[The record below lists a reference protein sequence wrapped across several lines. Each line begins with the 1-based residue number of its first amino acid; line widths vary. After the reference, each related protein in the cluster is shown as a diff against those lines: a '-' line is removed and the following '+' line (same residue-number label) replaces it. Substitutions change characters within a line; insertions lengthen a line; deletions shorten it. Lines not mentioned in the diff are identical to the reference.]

1 MRDRSGEISQTMDI
15 QRDESHK
22 ILRRRKQIL
31 LTAAAVLGVVLL
43 FVWTSTWKAS
53 AYPVERETV
62 WTGQVKRGEM
72 LRQVRGPGTLEAEE
86 IQWIAAE
93 TDGQVLNKLILPGST
108 VTPDSVI
115 LELSNPSLEQQ
126 ALESELGMRAA
137 EAEAQDL
144 AVRLQS
150 ELLSQQ
156 AEAARAQSEWEV
168 AKLDLEAQSELSKE
182 GLTPEIVFK
191 RAQLTERQT
200 AERAQIEK
208 DRLAKQRES
217 AEAQLASQRS
227 RLQQLKSMAELRSS
241 QMSRLKVR
249 AGIAGVLQE
258 VPLEVGQRVQP
269 GANLALVANPS
280 RLKAVLQIP
289 QVQAKDLVQGQKADI
304 DTRNGIVAG
313 RVMRIDPAVREGSV
327 TVDVELLGELP
338 RGARPDLSVE
348 GTIEIERLE
357 NVLYVGRP
365 TSGQANSQIKLFKIG
380 ADGEAIRVPV
390 ELGRASVNTI
400 EVIQGLN
407 ENDEVILSDTSSYDE
422 HDVIQ
427 LK

>member
-1 MRDRSGEISQTMDI
+1 MDI

-22 ILRRRKQIL
+22 IQRRRRQIL
-31 LTAAAVLGVVLL
+31 LSVAGAVSLVL
-43 FVWTSTWKAS
+43 FSFWVSTWKAS

-62 WTGQVKRGEM
+62 WTGQVKRGEF

-93 TDGQVLNKLILPGST
+93 TEGQVLNKLILPGST

-115 LELSNPSLEQQ
+115 LELSNPTLEQQ
-126 ALESELGMRAA
+126 ALNAQLDLRAA
-137 EAEAQDL
+137 EAESKDL
-144 AVRLQS
+144 VVRLQS
-150 ELLSQQ
+150 EILSQQ
-156 AEAARAQSEWEV
+156 AEVARAQSEWE
-168 AKLDLEAQSELSKE
+168 AATLDAEAQQELAKE
-182 GLTPEIVFK
+182 GLTPDIVLK
-191 RAQLTERQT
+191 RAKLTERQT
-200 AERAQIEK
+200 SERAQIEK
-208 DRLAKQRES
+208 DRLAKKRES
-217 AEAQLASQRS
+217 VEAQLASQRS
-227 RLQQLKSMAELRSS
+227 RAQQLKAVADLLNS
-241 QMSRLKVR
+241 QLSRLKVR

-269 GANLALVANPS
+269 GANLALVANPN

-289 QVQAKDLVQGQKADI
+289 QVQAKDLVQGQRADV
-304 DTRNGIVAG
+304 DTRNGIVLG
-313 RVMRIDPAVREGSV
+313 KVMRIDPAVREGSV

-400 EVIQGLN
+400 EVVQGLA
-407 ENDEVILSDTSSYDE
+407 EGDEVILSDTSSYDE